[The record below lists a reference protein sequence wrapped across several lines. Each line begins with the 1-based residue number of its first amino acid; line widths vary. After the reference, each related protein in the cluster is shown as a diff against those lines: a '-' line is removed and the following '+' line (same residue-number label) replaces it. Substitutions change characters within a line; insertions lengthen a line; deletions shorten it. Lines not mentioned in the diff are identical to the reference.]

1 MPALRY
7 PGVLLLVLIVL
18 CSVVPTARPAS
29 RTAVPPPAPT
39 GQAGPGQ
46 PPGDV
51 PEMRIAAVVNDEVIS
66 VFDLVSRIRMVML
79 SSNIPDTPDA
89 RKKIETEVLRS
100 LVDERLELQE
110 AKKQNVVATDD
121 EINNALSKIEKQN
134 NMQPGQL
141 SEFFKSHGIDRNS
154 LLNQVKASIVWA
166 KLVRRKAA
174 ETVEISD
181 DEVDAALKRIKEHA
195 GEPQS
200 RIAEIFLAVDN
211 PSQDADVRALA
222 EKLID
227 QMKQGARFSAI
238 AQQFS
243 QSATA
248 AVGGDLGW
256 LRPDQLTPDLAAAVA
271 GLKPGELSPPIH
283 SGGGYYL
290 LLVLDRRNGDT
301 GGGQTT
307 DTVYDVVQV
316 VFPLPPN
323 PTDAMKRSA
332 AEQAIAVRQASKN
345 CTDMLRIGKE
355 KAPQMT
361 NEGQV
366 SGSNIT
372 PQMRTILEKLA
383 PNQASDPILQRNGV
397 GILMLCSKETKTA
410 DKGSGTP
417 SRDEVFDS
425 LLREKLDTVSRQYLR
440 DLRRAAYVDVR
451 V

>member
-7 PGVLLLVLIVL
+7 SGALLLMLAIL
-18 CSVVPTARPAS
+18 CLAMPTAQSAH
-29 RTAVPPPAPT
+29 RTAA
-39 GQAGPGQ
+39 QQ
-46 PPGDV
+46 PPVATAPPSSGAPD
-51 PEMRIAAVVNDEVIS
+51 MRIAAVVNDEVIS
-66 VFDLVSRIRMVML
+66 VFDLTSRVRMVLM
-79 SSNIPDTPDA
+79 SSNMPASPDA
-89 RKKIETEVLRS
+89 QKKIEAEVLRS

-110 AKKQNVVATDD
+110 AKRQNVVATDD
-121 EINNALSKIEKQN
+121 EINSALTKIEKQN

-141 SEFFKSHGIDRNS
+141 NEFLKSHGIDRNS
-154 LLNQVKASIVWA
+154 LLNQVKGSIVWA
-166 KLVRRKAA
+166 KLVRRKAS

-181 DEVDAALKRIKEHA
+181 EEVDAALKRIKEHS

-211 PSQDADVRALA
+211 PSQDADVRAVADRLTA
-222 EKLID
+222 

-256 LRPDQLTPDLAAAVA
+256 LRADQLSSDLAAAVKN
-271 GLKPGELSPPIH
+271 LKPGELSPPIR

-301 GGGQTT
+301 GSSQAG

-316 VFPLPPN
+316 VVPLPPN
-323 PTDAMKRSA
+323 ATEQMKRA
-332 AEQAIAVRQASKN
+332 AAMEAISIRQASKS
-345 CTDMLRIGKE
+345 CADMLRIGKE
-355 KAPQMT
+355 KAPQSSS
-361 NEGQV
+361 EGAVNASSMPQ
-366 SGSNIT
+366 
-372 PQMRTILEKLA
+372 QMREILNKLA
-383 PNQASDPILQRNGV
+383 PNQASDPILQRGGIGV
-397 GILMLCSKETKTA
+397 IMLCSKQTQQA
-410 DKGSGTP
+410 DKGNSGAP
-417 SRDEVFDS
+417 SRDEVFDT

>member
-1 MPALRY
+1 MPALRF
-7 PGVLLLVLIVL
+7 PGALLLTLAIL
-18 CSVVPTARPAS
+18 CSAVPMARSAH
-29 RTAVPPPAPT
+29 RTAVQPPAAPAQET
-39 GQAGPGQ
+39 P
-46 PPGDV
+46 D
-51 PEMRIAAVVNDEVIS
+51 MSIAAVVNDEVIS
-66 VFDLVSRIRMVML
+66 VYDLQSRERMVLL
-79 SSNIPDTPDA
+79 SSNVPDTPDA
-89 RKKIETEVLRS
+89 RKKLDTEVLRS
-100 LVDERLELQE
+100 LVDERLQLQE

-121 EINNALSKIEKQN
+121 EINSALGKIEKQN

-141 SEFFKSHGIDRNS
+141 NEFLKQRGIDRNS
-154 LLNQVKASIVWA
+154 LINQVKASIVWA

-181 DEVDAALKRIKEHA
+181 DEVDAAMKRIKEHA

-211 PSQDADVRALA
+211 PSQDAEVRALA
-222 EKLID
+222 GKLTD
-227 QMKQGARFSAI
+227 QMKQGARFSAL

-256 LRPDQLTPDLAAAVA
+256 LRPDQLPPDLAAAVA

-290 LLVLDRRNGDT
+290 LLVLDRRNGDI
-301 GGGQTT
+301 GSGSQQA

-316 VFPLPPN
+316 VAPLPPN
-323 PTDAMKRSA
+323 ANEAAKRA
-332 AEQAIAVRQASKN
+332 AVAEVIGMRQAAKN
-345 CTDMLRIGKE
+345 CADLLKIGKE
-355 KAPQMT
+355 KAPQLAS
-361 NEGQV
+361 EGNV
-366 SGSNIT
+366 NANNIT
-372 PQMRTILEKLA
+372 PQMRQILDKLS
-383 PNQASDPILQRNGV
+383 PNQASEPILQRNGIGV
-397 GILMLCSKETKTA
+397 IMLCSKQTQQAK
-410 DKGSGTP
+410 KGGNMPT
-417 SRDEVFDS
+417 RDEVFDS

>member
-7 PGVLLLVLIVL
+7 PGALLLTLVIL
-18 CSVVPTARPAS
+18 CSAVPMARSAH
-29 RTAVPPPAPT
+29 RTAVQPSAAPPQETPDT
-39 GQAGPGQ
+39 S
-46 PPGDV
+46 
-51 PEMRIAAVVNDEVIS
+51 IAAVVNDEVIS
-66 VFDLVSRIRMVML
+66 VYDLQSRERMVLM
-79 SSNIPDTPDA
+79 SSNVPDTADS
-89 RKKIETEVLRS
+89 RKKLDTEVLRS
-100 LVDERLELQE
+100 LVDERLQLQE

-121 EINNALSKIEKQN
+121 EINSALGKIEKQN

-141 SEFFKSHGIDRNS
+141 NEFLKSHGIDRNS
-154 LLNQVKASIVWA
+154 LINQVKASIVWA

-181 DEVDAALKRIKEHA
+181 DEVDAAMKRIKEHA

-211 PSQDADVRALA
+211 PAQDAEVRALA
-222 EKLID
+222 GKLTD
-227 QMKQGARFSAI
+227 QMRQGARFSAI

-256 LRPDQLTPDLAAAVA
+256 LRPDQLPPDLASAVS
-271 GLKPGELSPPIH
+271 GLKPGELSPPIR

-290 LLVLDRRNGDT
+290 LLVLDRRNGDV
-301 GGGQTT
+301 GGGTQQA

-323 PTDAMKRSA
+323 ANDAMKRAAA
-332 AEQAIAVRQASKN
+332 AEAMGVRQAAKN
-345 CTDMLRIGKE
+345 CADLLKIGKE
-355 KAPQMT
+355 KAPQFAS
-361 NEGQV
+361 EGNV
-366 SGSNIT
+366 SGNKVA
-372 PQMRTILEKLA
+372 PQMKQILDKLS
-383 PNQASDPILQRNGV
+383 PNQASEPILQRNGIGV
-397 GILMLCSKETKTA
+397 IMMCSKQTQEAK
-410 DKGSGTP
+410 KGDNAPT
-417 SRDEVFDS
+417 RDEVFDS

>member
-1 MPALRY
+1 MGALRY
-7 PGVLLLVLIVL
+7 PGVLLLALAVL
-18 CSVVPTARPAS
+18 CSVVPSARSAH
-29 RTAVPPPAPT
+29 RTAVQPQTATPS
-39 GQAGPGQ
+39 GQ
-46 PPGDV
+46 PQETPD
-51 PEMRIAAVVNDEVIS
+51 MSIAAVVNDEVIS
-66 VFDLVSRIRMVML
+66 VYDLQSRERMVLL
-79 SSNIPDTPDA
+79 SSNLPDTPDA
-89 RKKIETEVLRS
+89 RKKLETEVLRS
-100 LVDERLELQE
+100 LVDERLQLQE

-121 EINNALSKIEKQN
+121 EINSALGKIEKQN

-141 SEFFKSHGIDRNS
+141 SEFLKSHGIDRNS
-154 LLNQVKASIVWA
+154 LISQVKASIVWA

-181 DEVDAALKRIKEHA
+181 DEVDAAMKRIKEHA

-211 PSQDADVRALA
+211 PTQDAEVRALA
-222 EKLID
+222 EKLTD

-256 LRPDQLTPDLAAAVA
+256 LRPDQLPPDLATAVA
-271 GLKPGELSPPIH
+271 GLKPGELSPPIR

-301 GGGQTT
+301 GGSQTP

-316 VFPLPPN
+316 VLPLPPN
-323 PTDAMKRSA
+323 ATDAMKRSA
-332 AEQAIAVRQASKN
+332 AIEANGFRQAAKSCPDLLK
-345 CTDMLRIGKE
+345 IGKE
-355 KAPQMT
+355 KAPQFAS
-361 NEGQV
+361 EGTV
-366 SGSNIT
+366 NGSTIT
-372 PQMRTILEKLA
+372 PQMKQILDKLS
-383 PNQASDPILQRNGV
+383 PNQASEPILQRNGIGV
-397 GILMLCSKETKTA
+397 IMLCSK
-410 DKGSGTP
+410 GTQQAAKATMP
-417 SRDEVFDS
+417 TRDEVFDS
-425 LLREKLDTVSRQYLR
+425 LLREKLDTVSRQYIR